1 MNNPTFNLSRV
12 NRVLLPMLASTVL
25 LGCNESNTNP
35 DNNTQ
40 GPVTPQQL
48 VKVYYQATTAQRSGD
63 SSPYSKASLYVWN
76 NEQCAAYAGNNP
88 DANDWAKGLLPTGID
103 DELGAY
109 WELPYHANEST
120 QCINF
125 IPRIDGQKPLGD
137 YDAKVDLTQL
147 GAGNAVYTQQGVAA
161 VYPELIPVM
170 HCKPIPRACI
180 SIRKMA
186 MKASSPCMCGMKVN
200 AKTMRPAIQL
210 GRASRR
216 ADTVKPMALIGI
228 YRLMAAI
235 TASMLSPTIKPTAT
249 IKPPI

>member
-161 VYPELIPVM
+161 VYPELIP
-170 HCKPIPRACI
+170 R
-180 SIRKMA
+180 
-186 MKASSPCMCGMKVN
+186 N
-200 AKTMRPAIQL
+200 AL
-210 GRASRR
+210 
-216 ADTVKPMALIGI
+216 
-228 YRLMAAI
+228 
-235 TASMLSPTIKPTAT
+235 
-249 IKPPI
+249 